1 VQESLLHLH
10 PAHDLRSPYQ
20 GLSITELFERNP
32 IWLRTS
38 ATLLDAAQLM
48 AQNHI
53 GDIIVVKEQNE
64 KLVPVGMLTDRDIV
78 VKAVARRIAA
88 EAMKVSELMTLD
100 VITAKDSSSLSE
112 VMHLMSDNGVSR
124 LPIVNEA
131 GSLVGILT
139 SKRLFQYLAQGL
151 CELSTLSRQ
160 QLEREEGRH

>member
-1 VQESLLHLH
+1 MQESLLHLH

-20 GLSITELFERNP
+20 GLSIAELFERNP

-38 ATLLDAAQLM
+38 ATLLEAAQLM
-48 AQNHI
+48 ARNHI
-53 GDIIVVKEQNE
+53 GDIIVIKEQNDR
-64 KLVPVGMLTDRDIV
+64 LVPVGMLTDRDLV
-78 VKAVARRIAA
+78 VKGVAHRIAA
-88 EAMKVSELMTLD
+88 ETVRVSDLMTLE
-100 VITAKDSSSLSE
+100 VITAKESASLSE

-124 LPIVNEA
+124 LPIVAEN

-151 CELSTLSRQ
+151 CELSMLSRQ